1 MADNI
6 DKINKEKLATLGKLY
21 YDQYNNAYIG
31 TRNGRLEKLK
41 ATTISNTAL
50 NSNSNLSLDWDLKK
64 LNYDS
69 SGNIILIE
77 EYLNNQ
83 LVVRKILSY
92 DSNENIAKIT
102 SSSSGK
108 VTEKLFT
115 YDSNNNIKSINI
127 K

>member
-92 DSNENIAKIT
+92 DSNENITKIT

-115 YDSNNNIKSINI
+115 YKF
-127 K
+127 